1 MSRGKHNRPRR
12 EDRDDAGTP
21 TAERLAHGGV
31 ERLPHA
37 IADDAGR
44 PARPFRAVDTLGAML
59 RKRTITAEMYQ
70 AAEDFHALF
79 MTAQLDTLRVPDLTR
94 LPQGMRELPISLAQA
109 EARKKVWLAL
119 KTLGGM
125 TAPAGSCVWHVVGC
139 EWTVKDWALREGW
152 NGRSISQEVAAGILV
167 GSLGVLQAHFGL

>member
-1 MSRGKHNRPRR
+1 
-12 EDRDDAGTP
+12 
-21 TAERLAHGGV
+21 
-31 ERLPHA
+31 
-37 IADDAGR
+37 
-44 PARPFRAVDTLGAML
+44 
-59 RKRTITAEMYQ
+59 
-70 AAEDFHALF
+70 
-79 MTAQLDTLRVPDLTR
+79 LRVPDLTR

-125 TAPAGSCVWHVVGC
+125 AAPAGSCVWHVVGC